1 MSSPKWGRRLSSLQG
16 RFLAAVFLDYQ
27 VAEAPFDHGLDLG
40 LLVSG
45 DDEEPERVL
54 PHRFEGGMVDL
65 DRDHAARLRALAKER
80 QQLTLVVNTLFEV
93 CDVDVDLAEERFVA
107 DGPLFPRR
115 HESFDAMPACRGFL
129 VIGAGRPYRVRDVL
143 FEEEDSQCVGLLQ
156 VEGNPTT
163 DYVRASN
170 SAFFTSNSSAV
181 TTPLSRSSPSFRI

>member
-1 MSSPKWGRRLSSLQG
+1 MASLQE

-80 QQLTLVVNTLFEV
+80 QQLTRVVNTRFEV

-115 HESFDAMPACRGFL
+115 QESFDATPACRSFL
-129 VIGAGRPYRVRDVL
+129 VIGAGRRYRVLDVVP
-143 FEEEDSQCVGLLQ
+143 FEEEHESPFVGLLK
-156 VEGNPTT
+156 VEALAL
-163 DYVRASN
+163 RQ
-170 SAFFTSNSSAV
+170 
-181 TTPLSRSSPSFRI
+181 